1 MKITRGMRRRTAKLA
16 RRSEIV
22 DRGTLVAGIDIAKKE
37 SVVVFIRAADKAR
50 VGRLRVPTTAE
61 GVLQVTGRGR
71 QLLAQ
76 HGCERLVLAMET
88 TGHYWKILARSA
100 ERLGVPYV
108 TVQSFVVARA
118 RELDDLTRDKTDQ
131 RDAGLIADLA
141 SELRFNE
148 VQLETGPWAELR
160 SLANIR
166 DRYRVDQRAAL
177 QEQRALLELTWPELL
192 REVPDLD
199 GSHLQAMLRLGLS
212 PVAIAGLT
220 RARFTARLR
229 REHVGRFLSWMAG
242 RLWAAA
248 RPAVPE
254 DQSPSATLRLQLAGQ
269 RNRAGAVA
277 VARLDA
283 ELAAAFDATGLG
295 WLRGQIRGLGD
306 SQLHD
311 LLALTGDP
319 RRLDDARCM
328 VKLAGSNPTERS
340 SGEQQAAGGIHRRGR
355 PLLRL
360 LTHQAAVCLVRHH
373 PDFEARFLELTSRS
387 RRPLHKKAA
396 YVAVGNKLLRT
407 LWALAVSGEPYR
419 TTLARAAWMLVTR
432 DGTTPMS
439 MGQNPR
445 LILGRP
451 APPQKLERGLQGR
464 TRDLAMWSREGDGTP
479 SAGADHRTGT

>member
-1 MKITRGMRRRTAKLA
+1 MKSTRGMRRRTAKLA

-22 DRGTLVAGIDIAKKE
+22 TRGALVAGIDIARKE
-37 SVVVFIRAADKAR
+37 CVVVFVRAADKAR

-61 GVLQVTGRGR
+61 GLAAIAGRGH
-71 QLLAQ
+71 QLAEQ
-76 HGCERLVLAMET
+76 HGAERLVLAMET
-88 TGHYWKILARSA
+88 TGHYWKILARTA
-100 ERLGVPYV
+100 DRAGLPYV

-141 SELRFNE
+141 VELRFNE
-148 VQLETGPWAELR
+148 VQLETGAWAELR
-160 SLANIR
+160 SLANTR
-166 DRYRVDQRAAL
+166 DHYRVDQRAAL
-177 QEQRALLELTWPELL
+177 QEQRALLELTWPDLL
-192 REVPDLD
+192 AQAPDLD

-212 PVAIAGLT
+212 PVQIGGLS

-229 REHVGRFLSWMAG
+229 RETVGRFLPWMAG

-248 RPAVPE
+248 RCAVHE
-254 DQSPSATLRLQLAGQ
+254 DQAPSATLRLQLAAQ
-269 RNRAGAVA
+269 RNRAGTIA

-283 ELAAAFDATGLG
+283 ELAAAFETTGLA

-306 SQLHD
+306 SQLHN

-360 LTHQAAVCLVRHH
+360 LAHQAAVCLVLHH
-373 PDFEARFLELTSRS
+373 PDFEARFLELINRPH
-387 RRPLHKKAA
+387 RPLHKKQA
-396 YVAVGNKLLRT
+396 YLAVANKLLRT
-407 LWALAVSGEPYR
+407 LWALAVTGQPYQP
-419 TTLARAAWMLVTR
+419 TLARAA
-432 DGTTPMS
+432 
-439 MGQNPR
+439 
-445 LILGRP
+445 
-451 APPQKLERGLQGR
+451 
-464 TRDLAMWSREGDGTP
+464 
-479 SAGADHRTGT
+479 

>member
-1 MKITRGMRRRTAKLA
+1 MRRRTEKLA
-16 RRSEIV
+16 RRSAIV

-61 GVLQVTGRGR
+61 GVLQLTGRGR
-71 QLLAQ
+71 ELAAE

-100 ERLGVPYV
+100 ERLGMPYV

-141 SELRFNE
+141 AELRFNE
-148 VQLETGPWAELR
+148 VQLEHGPWAELR
-160 SLANIR
+160 SLANAR

-212 PVAIAGLT
+212 PLAIADLS
-220 RARFTARLR
+220 RSRFTTRLR
-229 REHVGRFLSWMAG
+229 REHVGRFLPWMAG

-248 RPAVPE
+248 RLAVPE

-269 RNRAGAVA
+269 RDRAGAIA

-283 ELAAAFDATGLG
+283 ELAAAFEATGLG

-306 SQLHD
+306 SQLVN

-360 LTHQAAVCLVRHH
+360 LVHQAAVCLVRHH
-373 PDFEARFLELTSRS
+373 PDFEARFLELTTR
-387 RRPLHKKAA
+387 RQRPLHKKAA
-396 YVAVGNKLLRT
+396 YMAVGNKLLRI
-407 LWALAVSGEPYR
+407 LWALATSGEPYR
-419 TTLARAAWMLVTR
+419 SALARAA
-432 DGTTPMS
+432 
-439 MGQNPR
+439 
-445 LILGRP
+445 
-451 APPQKLERGLQGR
+451 
-464 TRDLAMWSREGDGTP
+464 
-479 SAGADHRTGT
+479 

>member
-1 MKITRGMRRRTAKLA
+1 MRRRTEKLA

-22 DRGTLVAGIDIAKKE
+22 SRETLVAGIDIAKKE
-37 SVVVFIRAADKAR
+37 SVVVFVRVADKAR

-61 GVLQVTGRGR
+61 GTHLVTEHGRR
-71 QLLAQ
+71 LLAQ

-88 TGHYWKILARSA
+88 TGHYWKILARAA
-100 ERLGVPYV
+100 ERQGVPYV

-148 VQLETGPWAELR
+148 VQLEHGPWAELR
-160 SLANIR
+160 SLADTR
-166 DRYRVDQRAAL
+166 DRYRVEQRAAL

-192 REVPDLD
+192 RDVPDLD
-199 GSHLQAMLRLGLS
+199 GSHLQGMLRLGLS
-212 PVAIAGLT
+212 PVAIVALG
-220 RARFTARLR
+220 RSRFTARLR
-229 REHVGRFLSWMAG
+229 HGHTGRFLPWMAG

-248 RPAVPE
+248 RLAAPE
-254 DQSPSATLRLQLAGQ
+254 DQSPSATLRLQLAAQ
-269 RNRAGAVA
+269 RDRDGGIA

-283 ELAAAFDATGLG
+283 EIAAAFEATGLG

-306 SQLHD
+306 TQLHN
-311 LLALTGDP
+311 LLALSGDP

-360 LTHQAAVCLVRHH
+360 LTHQAAVCLVRHNA
-373 PDFEARFLELTSRS
+373 DFATRFEELTTRPI
-387 RRPLHKKAA
+387 RPLHKKAA

-407 LWALAVSGEPYR
+407 LWALATSGEPYR
-419 TTLARAAWMLVTR
+419 STLARAA
-432 DGTTPMS
+432 
-439 MGQNPR
+439 
-445 LILGRP
+445 
-451 APPQKLERGLQGR
+451 
-464 TRDLAMWSREGDGTP
+464 
-479 SAGADHRTGT
+479 